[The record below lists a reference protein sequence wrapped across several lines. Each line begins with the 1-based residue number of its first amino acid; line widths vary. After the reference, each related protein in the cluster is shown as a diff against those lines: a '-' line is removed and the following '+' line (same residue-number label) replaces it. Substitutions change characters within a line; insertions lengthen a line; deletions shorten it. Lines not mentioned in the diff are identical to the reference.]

1 MKLAETQKKRWLY
14 LAVCSLGLLFVGVIY
29 AWSILKAPLAQ
40 EFGWTASQLAVN
52 YTVMMCFF
60 CLGALTS
67 GFLTKKW
74 AFRKLL
80 VLSAALILLGY
91 SLLALLPGGSL
102 GRLYVLYGVVVGFGI
117 GISYN
122 SLLATGNAWF
132 PDRKGTSS
140 GLMMMCF
147 GFSTMLLGKLAAKLF
162 DLPAFGW
169 RKTFLL
175 LGVSIAIVL
184 VLCMLI
190 VRRPAAGDEL
200 PAPKKKAG
208 SEDVQPLNSAARE
221 TIRRPTFWLFYVY
234 GFLAASVGSTVISF
248 AKDLSMSLGAAAE
261 TATLL
266 VGILS
271 ICNGFGRI
279 LCGVSFD
286 TLGRRKT
293 MILASGIT
301 VIAPAIMLAAILSSS
316 LPLAVLSFCLTGVS
330 YGTVPTVSAA
340 FIGAFYG
347 TKDYALN
354 YSISNTKLLFSSF
367 TATAA
372 AALLGSTGTYFAPF
386 VLLFAMAALAFVLV
400 FAIRRP

>member
-60 CLGALTS
+60 CLGALFS
-67 GFLTKKW
+67 GWMTKKW
-74 AFRKLL
+74 VLRKLL
-80 VLSAALILLGY
+80 ILSAVLILLGY

-132 PDRKGTSS
+132 PDKKGTSS

-147 GFSTMLLGKLAAKLF
+147 GFSTMLLGKLAAKMF

-175 LGVSIAIVL
+175 LGASNAIVL

-190 VRRPAAGDEL
+190 VRRPTAGDEL
-200 PAPKKKAG
+200 PAPKKKTG
-208 SEDVQPLNSAARE
+208 TDDVQPLNSAARE
-221 TIRRPTFWLFYVY
+221 TIHRPTFWLFYV
-234 GFLAASVGSTVISF
+234 FLAASVGSTVISF
-248 AKDLSMSLGAAAE
+248 ARDLSMSLGAAAE

-293 MILASGIT
+293 MILASEVT

-316 LPLAVLSFCLTGVS
+316 LPLAILSFCLTGVS

-340 FIGAFYG
+340 FIAAFYG

-367 TATAA
+367 SATAA
-372 AALLGSTGTYFAPF
+372 AALLSSTGSYFAPF
-386 VLLFAMAALAFVLV
+386 VLLFAMAVAAFVLV
-400 FAIRRP
+400 FAIRKP

>member
-1 MKLAETQKKRWLY
+1 MKLAETEKKRWLY

-40 EFGWTASQLAVN
+40 QFGWTASQLAVN

-60 CLGALTS
+60 CLGALFS
-67 GFLTKKW
+67 GWMTKKW
-74 AFRKLL
+74 TLRRLL
-80 VLSAALILLGY
+80 LLSAALILLGY

-102 GRLYVLYGVVVGFGI
+102 IRLYVLYGVVVGFGI

-132 PDRKGTSS
+132 PDKKGTSA

-147 GFSTMLLGKLAAKLF
+147 GFSTMLLGKLAARLF
-162 DLPAFGW
+162 ELPAFGW

-175 LGVSIAIVL
+175 LGGSIAVIL
-184 VLCMLI
+184 GLCMLI
-190 VRRPAAGDEL
+190 IRRPTTGDEL

-208 SEDVQPLNSAARE
+208 KDDVQPLNSAAAE

-234 GFLAASVGSTVISF
+234 GFFAASVGSTVISF

-271 ICNGFGRI
+271 VCNGFGRI
-279 LCGVSFD
+279 LCGISFD
-286 TLGRRKT
+286 TFGRRKT
-293 MILASGIT
+293 MILASGVT
-301 VIAPAIMLAAILSSS
+301 VIAPAIMLAAISSSS
-316 LPLAVLSFCLTGVS
+316 LPLAILSFCLTGVS

-367 TATAA
+367 SATAA
-372 AALLGSTGTYFAPF
+372 AALLSSTGSYFAPF
-386 VLLFAMAALAFVLV
+386 VLLFAMAAAAFVLV
-400 FAIRRP
+400 FAIRKP

>member
-60 CLGALTS
+60 CLGALFS
-67 GFLTKKW
+67 GWMTKKW
-74 AFRKLL
+74 VLRKLL
-80 VLSAALILLGY
+80 ILSAVLILLGY

-117 GISYN
+117 DISYN
-122 SLLATGNAWF
+122 SLLTTGNAWF
-132 PDRKGTSS
+132 PDKKGTSS

-147 GFSTMLLGKLAAKLF
+147 GFSTMLLGKLVARMF
-162 DLPAFGW
+162 DMSAFGW

-175 LGVSIAIVL
+175 LGVSIAAIL
-184 VLCMLI
+184 ALCMLI
-190 VRRPAAGDEL
+190 VC
-200 PAPKKKAG
+200 
-208 SEDVQPLNSAARE
+208 
-221 TIRRPTFWLFYVY
+221 RPTFWLFYVY
-234 GFLAASVGSTVISF
+234 GFLAASVGGTVISF

-271 ICNGFGRI
+271 VCNGFGRI
-279 LCGVSFD
+279 LCGISFD
-286 TLGRRKT
+286 AFDRRKT
-293 MILASGIT
+293 MILASGVT
-301 VIAPAIMLAAILSSS
+301 VIAPAIMLAAILSNS
-316 LPLAVLSFCLTGVS
+316 LPLAILSFCLTGVS

-367 TATAA
+367 SATAA
-372 AALLGSTGTYFAPF
+372 ATLLSSTGSYFAPF

-400 FAIRRP
+400 FAIQKP

>member
-14 LAVCSLGLLFVGVIY
+14 LTICSLGLLFVGVIY
-29 AWSILKAPLAQ
+29 AWSILKAPLAE
-40 EFGWTASQLAVN
+40 EFGWTASQMAVN

-74 AFRKLL
+74 TLRKLL
-80 VLSAALILLGY
+80 LLSAVLILVGY
-91 SLLALLPGGSL
+91 AALALLPGGSL
-102 GRLYVLYGVVVGFGI
+102 VRLYVLYGVVVGFGI

-122 SLLATGNAWF
+122 ALLSAGNAWF
-132 PDRKGTSS
+132 PDKKGTSS

-175 LGVSIAIVL
+175 LGISIAVVL
-184 VLCMLI
+184 TVCMLI
-190 VRRPAAGDEL
+190 VRRPTADDEL
-200 PAPKKKAG
+200 PAPEKKAG
-208 SEDVQPLNSAARE
+208 RDDVQALNSTAHE
-221 TIRRPTFWLFYVY
+221 TIRRPTFWIFYVY
-234 GFLAASVGSTVISF
+234 GFLAASVGSAVISF
-248 AKDLSMSLGAAAE
+248 AKDLSISLGAAAE
-261 TATLL
+261 KATLL

-293 MILASGIT
+293 MILASGVT
-301 VIAPAIMLAAILSSS
+301 VIAPAIMLAAIISNS
-316 LPLAVLSFCLTGVS
+316 LPLAIVSFCLTGVS
-330 YGTVPTVSAA
+330 YGAVPTISAA
-340 FIGAFYG
+340 FIAAFYG

-372 AALLGSTGTYFAPF
+372 VALLGSTGTYFAPF
-386 VLLFAMAALAFVLV
+386 VLLFAMAALAFVLA
-400 FAIRRP
+400 FTIRKP

>member
-60 CLGALTS
+60 CLGALFS
-67 GFLTKKW
+67 GWMTKKW
-74 AFRKLL
+74 VLRKLL
-80 VLSAALILLGY
+80 ILSAVLILLGY

-132 PDRKGTSS
+132 PDKKGTSS

-147 GFSTMLLGKLAAKLF
+147 GFSTMLLGKLAAKMF

-175 LGVSIAIVL
+175 LGASIAIVL

-190 VRRPAAGDEL
+190 VRRPTAGDEL
-200 PAPKKKAG
+200 PAP
-208 SEDVQPLNSAARE
+208 
-221 TIRRPTFWLFYVY
+221 WLFYVY

-248 AKDLSMSLGAAAE
+248 ARDLSMSLGAAAE

-293 MILASGIT
+293 MILASEVT

-316 LPLAVLSFCLTGVS
+316 LPLAILSFCLTGVS

-340 FIGAFYG
+340 FIAAFYG

-367 TATAA
+367 SATAA
-372 AALLGSTGTYFAPF
+372 AALLSSTGSYFAPF
-386 VLLFAMAALAFVLV
+386 VLLFAMAVAAFVLV
-400 FAIRRP
+400 FAIRKP